1 MRSIVYGIEPI
12 DPATYGA
19 VAVVVILA
27 VVAASAGPALR
38 AAGIHPA
45 TVLRS
50 E

>member
-27 VVAASAGPALR
+27 VVAAGPALR